1 MIASCS
7 PILWLFILINI
18 FISSPLYASIYDID
32 QNDIEDALTD
42 GLLIIRHEFGIE
54 GANLTDGALAPN
66 AALTNSESIASYI
79 NDRSMLF
86 DLDGNGSNDAL
97 TDGLLLLRYL
107 FGISGASLIQD
118 AIGPGATRNNYAEIK
133 AHIDRSNRR
142 EFKSIKRGIAYG
154 MGGGQ
159 PALSMDDLGALSG
172 GLKWWY
178 NWRRTPN
185 NSIESSYSKDGFDFV
200 PMAWG
205 RNFNDAEIRNYLNDH
220 PQVKYLLGF
229 NEPNF
234 QSQANMTPAQA
245 AAEWPRLEAI
255 AQEYGLELVS
265 PAVNFSPGD
274 VDIPGTEDDGSPW
287 AYLDAFFEECDG
299 CQVDHIAVHGYMPS
313 ANAFK
318 AYIEKFERYGKPIW
332 VTEWAA
338 IDGGG
343 APNLQSQMSFLSDTT
358 RWLENNDSVFRYSWF
373 IARSR
378 QGYGQAPFNDI
389 LTDNGSLAPLGE
401 IYTSIPSND
410 YVYIPEEIIEAEGA
424 HQIQGFVFDQVPVEQ
439 TENFSHSEV
448 KITSQ
453 NNSAYVEY
461 KIYIEFAG
469 NYYLNLRL
477 SSPTTNTLQV
487 DVNNRNLW
495 SLNLW
500 NTTSDDPWKTF
511 SSDRVFFDKGNHV
524 VRVYSDGAFAFN
536 WFKISK
542 TSIN

>member
-1 MIASCS
+1 MVGLPLSASV
-7 PILWLFILINI
+7 FDVDKN
-18 FISSPLYASIYDID
+18 
-32 QNDIEDALTD
+32 NTEDALTD
-42 GLLIIRHEFGIE
+42 GILVLRHGFGID
-54 GANLTDGALAPN
+54 GTNLTDGTLALDAP
-66 AALTNSESIASYI
+66 LTDSESIASYI
-79 NDRSMLF
+79 NIRSQQF
-86 DLDGNGSNDAL
+86 DLDGNGLNDAL
-97 TDGLLLLRYL
+97 TDGLLLLRYF
-107 FGISGASLIQD
+107 FGLSGNSLTQE
-118 AIGPGATRNNYAEIK
+118 ALGPGATRNNYAEIK
-133 AHIDRSNRR
+133 AHIDLSNQR
-142 EFKSIKRGIAYG
+142 EFKSIKRGITYG

-159 PALSMDDLGALSG
+159 PALSTADLGVLSG

-185 NSIESSYSKDGFDFV
+185 NSIESTYSEYGFDFV

-205 RNFNDAEIRNYLNDH
+205 RNFSDDEIRNFLNDH

-234 QSQANMTPAQA
+234 QSQANMTPAEA

-255 AQEYGLELVS
+255 AQEYGLKLVS

-274 VDIPGTEDDGSPW
+274 VDIPGTEDDSSPW

-299 CQVDHIAVHGYMPS
+299 CQVDYIAVHGYMRS
-313 ANAFK
+313 ADAFK
-318 AYIEKFERYGKPIW
+318 AYVEKFERYGKPIW

-358 RWLENNDSVFRYSWF
+358 RWLERNDSVFRYSWF

-378 QGYGQAPFNDI
+378 QGYAQSPFNDI
-389 LTDNGSLAPLGE
+389 LMGDGTLAPLGK

-410 YVYIPEEIIEAEGA
+410 YPYIPEETIEAEGA
-424 HQIQGFVFDQVPVEQ
+424 HQIQGFVYDQVPVEQ
-439 TENFSHSEV
+439 TEDVSQSEV

-469 NYYLNLRL
+469 NYHLNLRL
-477 SSPTTNTLQV
+477 SSLTTNTLQV
-487 DVNNRNLW
+487 DLNNRNFW

-511 SSDRVFFDKGNHV
+511 SSDGVFLGKGNHI
-524 VRVYSDGAFAFN
+524 VRVYSDGVFAFN
-536 WFKISK
+536 WFTISK
-542 TSIN
+542 SPIN